1 MFNTSLRGER
11 ALLAR
16 LSRIVSLLDGRF
28 PLRIDGLEGNG
39 SVETLLSVVCKSI
52 VKLFEFRTFSV
63 AVWGFAISLSVVWHG
78 KLMGKGSDRRFKV

>member
-1 MFNTSLRGER
+1 VLITSLRGER

-16 LSRIVSLLDGRF
+16 LSRIVSWLDGTF
-28 PLRIDGLEGNG
+28 PLRIDGLEDNG
-39 SVETLLSVVCKSI
+39 SVETLVSVVCKSA

-63 AVWGFAISLSVVWHG
+63 DVWGFVISLSAVCHG